1 MLQSLV
7 KDTAAS
13 LLEVKLQKAKET
25 IKHLRSELQ
34 EAKSIPLKENRMD
47 LKKGTKQIN
56 YPDKDDETNHHDY
69 YSLQAHLREGT
80 DHLVTVRVIQRVL
93 EINLYFYQET
103 FQLLL
108 SLLFCCECY
117 KHLLSHVSLDL
128 MATNLFIGSHGANS
142 IIVLLYFVSN

>member
-47 LKKGTKQIN
+47 LKKVLNKYIIQIKMMK
-56 YPDKDDETNHHDY
+56 PITMIMILCKRISE
-69 YSLQAHLREGT
+69 RELT
-80 DHLVTVRVIQRVL
+80 I
-93 EINLYFYQET
+93 
-103 FQLLL
+103 
-108 SLLFCCECY
+108 
-117 KHLLSHVSLDL
+117 
-128 MATNLFIGSHGANS
+128 
-142 IIVLLYFVSN
+142 